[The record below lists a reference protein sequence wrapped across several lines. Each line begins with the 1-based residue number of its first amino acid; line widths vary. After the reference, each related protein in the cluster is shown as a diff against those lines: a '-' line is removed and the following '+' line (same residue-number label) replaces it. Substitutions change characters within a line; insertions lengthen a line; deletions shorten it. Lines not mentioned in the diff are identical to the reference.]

1 MKKNDFLLLSFILT
15 VALLFRLY
23 RINTPLADLHSWR
36 QVDTAAVARNFV
48 RGGFDLLHPKYDDF
62 SNVQSG
68 FENPQ
73 GLRMVEFPL
82 YNAIFASMFKY
93 VPVLPIEVWG
103 RLTSVFFSLI
113 ISAII
118 YYLTLR
124 ESGRLAA
131 FFASAIYAAFP
142 FFVFFSRVVLPE
154 TTALGFSFL
163 AIFFLYLNPRSLFL
177 CLISLLFFAS
187 SMLIKPTV
195 IFFGLPLAYI
205 FYANSP
211 KKFLK
216 NIVFYLFFMLSI
228 IPLFLWRS
236 YIKQFP
242 EGVPVSE
249 WLITSVN
256 TSGSLQRIFFK
267 PAFFR
272 WIFFERI
279 NNLILGGFTAGFFV
293 IGSLLKKKRLLLHSI
308 LVSSIAFL
316 FVFQGGNVQHEYYQT
331 LILPALAIF
340 SGVGISYFF
349 SLKKDVVYP
358 NVRNFVIIFLILFS
372 WSISFYKVR
381 DYYNFSP
388 DQVAS
393 AKIINSLTKINDLVV
408 TDTTGDTTLLYLSDR
423 RGAPSIF
430 KDPETLK
437 ELGYDFLVTS
447 SSSEIDI
454 LKSENYS
461 IVFENE
467 KMTIFKL

>member
-1 MKKNDFLLLSFILT
+1 MKKVDFLLLSFILS

-23 RINTPLADLHSWR
+23 RINTPLADFHSWR

-48 RGGFDLLHPKYDDF
+48 KSGFDLMRPKYDDF

-68 FENPQ
+68 IENPQ

-82 YNAIFASMFKY
+82 YNAIFASISKY
-93 VPVLPIEVWG
+93 IPGLPIEIWG

-113 ISAII
+113 IIAII
-118 YYLTLR
+118 HYLTLR

-131 FFASAIYAAFP
+131 FFASLIYAVFP
-142 FFVFFSRVVLPE
+142 FFVFFSRAVLPE
-154 TTALGFSFL
+154 TTALSFSFL

-195 IFFGLPLAYI
+195 IFFGLPLTYI
-205 FYANSP
+205 FYASSP

-216 NIVFYLFFMLSI
+216 NIIFYLYFILSI
-228 IPLFLWRS
+228 IPLYLWRN

-256 TSGSLQRIFFK
+256 TGGALQRIFFK

-279 NNLILGGFTAGFFV
+279 NNLILGGFAASFFV
-293 IGSLLKKKRLLLHSI
+293 IGSFLKSKKLLLHSI
-308 LVSSIAFL
+308 LVSSLAFL

-340 SGVGISYFF
+340 SGVGIS
-349 SLKKDVVYP
+349 
-358 NVRNFVIIFLILFS
+358 
-372 WSISFYKVR
+372 
-381 DYYNFSP
+381 P

-393 AKIINSLTKINDLVV
+393 AKIINSLTGKNDLVV

-430 KDPETLK
+430 KDPKTLK
-437 ELGYDFLVTS
+437 ELGYNFLVTS

-454 LKSENYS
+454 LKSENYF
-461 IVFENE
+461 IIFENE

>member
-1 MKKNDFLLLSFILT
+1 MKKVDFLLLSFILS

-23 RINTPLADLHSWR
+23 RINTPLADFHSWR

-48 RGGFDLLHPKYDDF
+48 KSGFDLMRPKYDDF

-68 FENPQ
+68 IENPQ

-82 YNAIFASMFKY
+82 YNAIFASISKY
-93 VPVLPIEVWG
+93 IPGLPIEIWG

-113 ISAII
+113 IIAII
-118 YYLTLR
+118 HYLTLR

-131 FFASAIYAAFP
+131 FFASLIYAVFP
-142 FFVFFSRVVLPE
+142 FFVFFSRAVLPE
-154 TTALGFSFL
+154 TTALSFSFL
-163 AIFFLYLNPRSLFL
+163 AVFFLYLNPRSLFL

-195 IFFGLPLAYI
+195 IFFGLPLTYI
-205 FYANSP
+205 FYASSP

-216 NIVFYLFFMLSI
+216 NIIFYLYFILSI
-228 IPLFLWRS
+228 IPLYLWRN

-256 TSGSLQRIFFK
+256 TGGALQRIFFK

-279 NNLILGGFTAGFFV
+279 NNLILGGFAASFFV
-293 IGSLLKKKRLLLHSI
+293 IGSFLKSKKLLLHSI
-308 LVSSIAFL
+308 LVSSLAFL

-340 SGVGISYFF
+340 SGVGISYLL
-349 SLKKDVVYP
+349 SLKKDVIYP
-358 NVRNFVIIFLILFS
+358 NVRNVVIISLILFS
-372 WSISFYKVR
+372 WLISFYKVR

-393 AKIINSLTKINDLVV
+393 AKIINSLTGKNDLVV

-430 KDPETLK
+430 KDPKTLK
-437 ELGYDFLVTS
+437 ELGYNFLVTS

-461 IVFENE
+461 IIFENE